1 MLFRSEHVTVEAEFE
16 QQRAALDELRA
27 AAEELQQ
34 QHHAAQLAVLKLSEQ
49 AQHVTQRGEQIAG
62 ELAEIDTQSGH
73 ERAQHDLAHANATR
87 LDQRRLELQTQLAT
101 ATEAYAQAEAELVRQ
116 RESLL
121 QAERAAQEAA
131 FHFKTCANK
140 IGEVDT
146 AIKLIVDN
154 VTAVKIGIAQHAQ
167 ELVGLDAAP
176 LNTEL
181 EQIME
186 LRSQKERALAAAR
199 SEERR
204 VGKECTMTCRSRWS
218 PYH

>member
-1 MLFRSEHVTVEAEFE
+1 V
-16 QQRAALDELRA
+16 
-27 AAEELQQ
+27 
-34 QHHAAQLAVLKLSEQ
+34 
-49 AQHVTQRGEQIAG
+49 
-62 ELAEIDTQSGH
+62 QSGH
-73 ERAQHDLAHANATR
+73 ERSQHDLAHANATR

-101 ATEAYAQAEAELVRQ
+101 ATETYAQAEAELVRQ

-140 IGEVDT
+140 IGEVDN

-154 VTAVKIGIAQHAQ
+154 VNGVKIGIAQHAQ

-176 LNTEL
+176 LNAEL
-181 EQIME
+181 DQIME

-199 SEERR
+199 DALEAI
-204 VGKECTMTCRSRWS
+204 SRFT
-218 PYH
+218 PDRAGD